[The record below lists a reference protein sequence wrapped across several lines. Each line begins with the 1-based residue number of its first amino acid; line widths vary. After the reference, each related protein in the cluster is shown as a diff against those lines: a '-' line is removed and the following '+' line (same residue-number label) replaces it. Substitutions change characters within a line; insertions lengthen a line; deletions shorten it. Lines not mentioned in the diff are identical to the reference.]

1 MLGKED
7 AMDRLS
13 PITNTGSRLFIGES
27 GNTPIG
33 RLWIAVSDQGLV
45 AIEDKMGRDEFSAYL
60 RRRFKRGIEYAP
72 ERVREAARQIEEYLA
87 GKRRE
92 FSLVIDWSFLTPFQ
106 QAALRATVA
115 IPRGRTL
122 TYNRI
127 AEKIGHP
134 GAARAVGR
142 AEATNPLPLVIPCH
156 RAVGTDGK
164 LHGYGFG
171 AGLETKQW
179 LLEMEAA
186 EVP

>member
-1 MLGKED
+1 
-7 AMDRLS
+7 MDRLS
-13 PITNTGSRLFIGES
+13 RKANTASTLFIGES
-27 GNTPIG
+27 RDTSLGN
-33 RLWIAVSDQGLV
+33 LWIAVSDRGLV
-45 AIEDKMGRDEFSAYL
+45 AIEDKMGRDEFTAYL
-60 RRRFKRGIEYAP
+60 RRRFKREVEVAP
-72 ERVREAARQIEEYLA
+72 ERVQEAVRQIEEYLA

-92 FSLVIDWSFLTPFQ
+92 FSLTIDWSFLTPFQ

-122 TYNRI
+122 TYNQI

-156 RAVGTDGK
+156 RAVGSDGK

-171 AGLETKQW
+171 AGVDTKQW

-186 EVP
+186 EVL